1 MSRSAPR
8 LAAPRLTATAAV
20 AAAVAGLATAALL
33 AVATP
38 AFAHTQASIDNPAAG
53 AANVVL
59 TLDAE
64 AESTTAGIKSLE
76 VTLPGGI
83 QPAQVSLTEAPGG
96 WTFTRTAQGFTV
108 AGSALAVGTP
118 AKATLRVAQ
127 LPATAQ
133 VLAFRT
139 LVTYNDGQV
148 QRWIEVP
155 STAAPN
161 PPDPAPTVSLKPAA
175 ATATSA
181 PASNLVSPGAVIRN
195 NPSPAAQAPTSRSR
209 TAWLWAIVIAGLI
222 LLALLGVLLW
232 RRMTRLHTND

>member
-1 MSRSAPR
+1 VSRIALR
-8 LAAPRLTATAAV
+8 L
-20 AAAVAGLATAALL
+20 AAVAGLATAALL
-33 AVATP
+33 GVATP
-38 AFAHTQASIDNPAAG
+38 ALAHTQATIDNPQAG
-53 AANVVL
+53 AGNVLL
-59 TLDAE
+59 TLNAE

-83 QPAQVSLTEAPGG
+83 QPAQVSLTDAPGG
-96 WTFTRTAQGFTV
+96 WTFARTTQGFTV
-108 AGSALAVGTP
+108 SGSALAVGTP
-118 AKATLRVAQ
+118 AKTELRIAQ

-139 LVTYNDGQV
+139 LVTYNDGKV
-148 QRWIEVP
+148 DRWIEVP
-155 STAAPN
+155 STDTPN
-161 PPDPAPTVSLKPAA
+161 PPNPAPTVSLRPAA

-195 NPSPAAQAPTSRSR
+195 NPSPAAQAPVSKSR

-222 LLALLGVLLW
+222 LLALIGVLLW

>member
-1 MSRSAPR
+1 MSRNALR
-8 LAAPRLTATAAV
+8 L
-20 AAAVAGLATAALL
+20 AAVAGLATAALL
-33 AVATP
+33 GIAAPALAHAQAT
-38 AFAHTQASIDNPAAG
+38 IDNPQAG
-53 AANVVL
+53 AGNVLL
-59 TLDAE
+59 TLNAE

-83 QPAQVSLTEAPGG
+83 QPAQVSLADAPGG
-96 WTFTRTAQGFTV
+96 WTFARTTQGFTV

-118 AKATLRVAQ
+118 AKTSLRIAQ

-139 LVTYNDGQV
+139 LVTYNDGKV
-148 QRWIEVP
+148 DRWIEVP
-155 STAAPN
+155 STAVPEPPN
-161 PPDPAPTVSLKPAA
+161 PAPTVSLKPAA
-175 ATATSA
+175 ATSA
-181 PASNLVSPGAVIRN
+181 PESNLVSPGAVIRN

-222 LLALLGVLLW
+222 LLMLLGVLLW